1 MTKWNRLKLEAADG
15 EKYLTDVADPETL
28 LRLVQSVSSPKVEP
42 IKLRPDHTNR
52 KRRTFHGKDHR
63 NPLLPGWNREIE
75 YNG

>member
-15 EKYLTDVADPETL
+15 KKYLTDVADPETL

-42 IKLRPDHTNR
+42 IELRADHTNR
-52 KRRTFHGKDHR
+52 KRRTFHGQDHCHS
-63 NPLLPGWNREIE
+63 LLPGWNREIE